1 MQNEWDQYKISPESS
16 KNEWDQYRT
25 QEEPKSK
32 GLRGIGLD
40 IWKGAKEAP
49 GALLEGLLAFP
60 SEAAGA
66 FGQIATNPKRAGQ
79 NVLAGFGEYGQD
91 LMNFPSTAANYL
103 ADKDLAGKAFAQAIP
118 RREER
123 DYRDLVGLE
132 GQEAGDA
139 LLSSAAPMLGVAP
152 AGELGAL
159 GKIGRTAARSGAFGA
174 QSAIAGENPV
184 TGALA
189 VPGAELGVRAIGRA
203 FKSAKEVPTA
213 VASGFGTAS
222 PERLAENLR
231 VTEGTNTGLGR
242 VLESPKM
249 IGLQENVL
257 PHQIGSGAE
266 KSTAKAVEGLQNKAN
281 EIVGKL
287 AENVPDADPNFV
299 IQDALQKAYEKQR
312 TAKENLYNDVDKIA
326 QKEGLDLNL
335 SNFQN
340 RAASIWQNINDSV
353 LSINPEIKALYNK
366 TRDIAQNEGKPTLRD
381 AKMLKGY
388 LYNLAEEYRK
398 SPNPTDRQVAG
409 EISTLSKAI
418 DADINEA
425 IKATGSE
432 ELSSALKKAD
442 DFYKENYSGWLDK
455 EAYKIRRDNPETLI
469 HSVLGSGK
477 KLDKFSRIEK
487 IQKLLPEEDKGL
499 LAYGYLSKAK
509 DNLGQINPNELSKLI
524 NSLGER
530 QRKALFPGEAGLKEI
545 EDYAALSKLN
555 QEPLNRL
562 FNPKTGQRAQS
573 YLPVSEISLA
583 IGGLGAGHFAPAAT
597 VAGLGLSANMLNRAL
612 VSEAFRNKTV
622 SKKLGKENKI
632 FNKKS
637 PVQEKAE
644 KALTLTVP
652 YASKAAQEK
661 KQGKK

>member
-1 MQNEWDQYKISPESS
+1 MQNEWDQYKISSEPSI
-16 KNEWDQYRT
+16 NEWDQYKL
-25 QEEPKSK
+25 QEKPKSK
-32 GLRGIGLD
+32 GLRGIGKD
-40 IWKGAKEAP
+40 IWEGAKEAP
-49 GALLEGLLAFP
+49 GLLLEGLMALP
-60 SEAAGA
+60 GEAAGA

-91 LMNFPSTAANYL
+91 LMNFPSTAVNYL
-103 ADKDLAGKAFAQAIP
+103 ADKDLASSAFAQSIP

-132 GQEAGDA
+132 GQEAGDI

-159 GKIGRTAARSGAFGA
+159 GKIGRTAARSGAMGA

-184 TGALA
+184 AGALT
-189 VPGAELGVRAIGRA
+189 VPAAELGIRAAGRA

-242 VLESPKM
+242 VLESPSL
-249 IGLQENVL
+249 IALQENML

-266 KSTAKAVEGLQNKAN
+266 KATAKAVEGLQSKAN
-281 EIVGKL
+281 DIVGKL
-287 AENVPDADPNFV
+287 SENVPDADPNFV
-299 IQDALQKAYEKQR
+299 IKDALQKAYEKQR
-312 TAKENLYNDVDKIA
+312 EAKENLYGNVDKIA

-340 RAASIWQNINDSV
+340 RAASISQNINDSV

-418 DADINEA
+418 DADIAEA
-425 IKATGSE
+425 VKATGSE

-524 NSLGER
+524 GSLGER
-530 QRKALFPGEAGLKEI
+530 QRKALFPGKAGLKEV
-545 EDYAALSKLN
+545 EDYAALAKLN

-573 YLPVSEISLA
+573 YLPLGEISYA
-583 IGGLGAGHFAPAAT
+583 ASGLGAGSLIPAAT
-597 VAGLGLSANMLNRAL
+597 VAGAGLSANMLTRAMA
-612 VSEAFRNKTV
+612 SEAFRDKTV
-622 SKKLGKENKI
+622 AKKLGKENKI
-632 FNKKS
+632 FNEKS
-637 PVQEKAE
+637 SKQQETE
-644 KALTLTVP
+644 KTLTLTVP
-652 YASKAAQEK
+652 YGSKAAQEK
-661 KQGKK
+661 KREKK